1 MLLTHLNVGIND
13 EFENVSLTCSQKIS
27 SHSVPCPPSLPYLVK
42 KKSLRLFKKK
52 GYPVFRNRQLLAILT
67 LPLTPINMNNSY

>member
-13 EFENVSLTCSQKIS
+13 EFENVSLTCSQQIS
-27 SHSVPCPPSLPYLVK
+27 SHSVPCPPSLPNLVK
-42 KKSLRLFKKK
+42 KKSLRLLKKK
-52 GYPVFRNRQLLAILT
+52 GYPVLRNRQLLAMLT